1 MAAPSSWRGRVRRRI
16 SGLGRRWRS
25 SLAVRVATMI
35 VMAGALALAIVGA
48 FVSTSIRDGVF
59 EDRLDQVLSDA
70 LWRANHAQA
79 SVDNASI
86 QSTAQLQRV
95 IYDVIY
101 EQRLSSSG
109 TVGVMLL
116 PQAGQNPTAGYYV
129 TDRALVDLVSSE
141 LREKIDAS
149 DAQLWQSV
157 RVPTPAGSA
166 PGVVVGQ
173 KLNLPLAGPYEFYAV
188 YSLAAEQQS
197 VNLVMNILYVG
208 AFSLILVLAVLTWGV
223 TFQILKP
230 VRQAALSAE
239 RIAAGVLDER
249 MDVKGSDE
257 LATLGASFNM
267 MATSL
272 QEQIVALEELSRV
285 QRRFVSDVSHEL
297 RTPLTTI
304 RMAAEV
310 LHDARANF
318 DQVTSR
324 SAELLYAQLDRF
336 ESMLADLL
344 EISRFDAGAA
354 VLDVEDTDLRQVITN
369 VTEMASPLAATRGVQ
384 LRLALPERPVAAD
397 IDPRRIERIIR
408 NLVINAVEHSENAD
422 VDITLAADETTAAI
436 RVLDRGIGMDSETA
450 AHVFDR
456 FWRADTSRARVIGG
470 SGLGLAIS
478 LEDARLHGGDL
489 TAWGELGVGAAF
501 LLTLPRRVGTPM
513 GPSPL
518 ALNPA
523 VEVAS

>member
-1 MAAPSSWRGRVRRRI
+1 MDAIPSWRGSLRRHL
-16 SGLGRRWRS
+16 SALPRRWRA
-25 SLAVRVATMI
+25 SLAVRVATTI
-35 VMAGALALAIVGA
+35 VLAGAIALAIVGA

-59 EDRLDQVLSDA
+59 NDRVDQLLSDA

-79 SVDNASI
+79 AVDSANV
-86 QSTAQLQRV
+86 QSTAQIQRV
-95 IYDVIY
+95 VYDIIY
-101 EQRLSSSG
+101 EQRLTSTE

-116 PQAGQNPTAGYYV
+116 PKSGQSPTAGYYV
-129 TDRALVDLVSSE
+129 TDRSLVDLVTDE
-141 LREKIDAS
+141 LRTKLDSSAP
-149 DAQLWQSV
+149 QLWQSV
-157 RVPTPAGSA
+157 RVPTANGSS
-166 PGVVVGQ
+166 PGIIVGQ
-173 KLNLPLAGPYEFYAV
+173 RITLPLAGPYEFYTV

-197 VNLVMNILYVG
+197 VNLVMRILNIG
-208 AFSLILVLAVLTWGV
+208 AFSLIAVLAVLTWAS

-230 VRQAALSAE
+230 VRQAALTAE

-249 MDVKGSDE
+249 MDVKGRDE

-267 MATSL
+267 MAASL

-310 LHDARANF
+310 LHDARADF
-318 DQVTSR
+318 DPVTKR
-324 SAELLYAQLDRF
+324 SAELLYNQLDRF
-336 ESMLADLL
+336 ESMLSDLL

-354 VLDVEDTDLRQVITN
+354 VLSLEDTDLRHVITN
-369 VTEMASPLAATRGVQ
+369 VVEMATPLAGARGVT
-384 LRLALPERPVAAD
+384 LRTNMPERPVAAD
-397 IDPRRIERIIR
+397 IDPRRIERIVR
-408 NLVINAVEHSENAD
+408 NLVINAIEHSENAP
-422 VDITLAADETTAAI
+422 VDISLAADETTAAI
-436 RVLDRGIGMDSETA
+436 RVLDHGVGMSEDTA

-456 FWRADTSRARVIGG
+456 FWRADTSRARTIGG

-489 TAWGELGVGAAF
+489 QAWGEEQVGAAF
-501 LLTLPRRVGTPM
+501 LLTLPRRSGEPM

-518 ALNPA
+518 ALH
-523 VEVAS
+523 VLEEKV